1 LTKAYQQEMEE
12 LQRLKRELIKKHP
25 ELAGFEERE
34 VPEFLR
40 LKLTLAEMRQRI
52 AQSTTEF
59 SKVIAHYFNASKDRH
74 NVTTQ
79 KKLARDSLPNNL
91 TPQQRADMA
100 AEAELDVPSFLRGK
114 LTLAEIKERI
124 AKSDTEFSKTINLE

>member
-1 LTKAYQQEMEE
+1 LTKAYQQELEE
-12 LQRLKRELIKKHP
+12 LQREKRELIKKHP

-34 VPEFLR
+34 IPEFLR
-40 LKLTLAEMRQRI
+40 KHESLAVIKARI
-52 AQSTTEF
+52 AKSTTEF
-59 SKVIAHYFNASKDRH
+59 SKVITHCHNANKNRH

-79 KKLARDSLPNNL
+79 NKLARDSLLNNL

-100 AEAELDVPSFLRGK
+100 AEAELDVPSFLREK
-114 LTLAEIKERI
+114 LTLAEVKGQI

>member
-1 LTKAYQQEMEE
+1 MTKAYQQELEK

-34 VPEFLR
+34 IPEFLR

-59 SKVIAHYFNASKDRH
+59 SKVIAHYFNANKDSHVVMSK
-74 NVTTQ
+74 
-79 KKLARDSLPNNL
+79 KKLARDSFLNNL

-100 AEAELDVPSFLRGK
+100 AEAELDVPSFLREK
-114 LTLAEIKERI
+114 LTLAEVKGQI
-124 AKSDTEFSKTINLE
+124 AKSDTEFSKTITLE

>member
-1 LTKAYQQEMEE
+1 MTKAYQQELEK

-34 VPEFLR
+34 IPEFLR

-59 SKVIAHYFNASKDRH
+59 SKVIAHYFNANKDSHAVMSK
-74 NVTTQ
+74 
-79 KKLARDSLPNNL
+79 KKLARDSFLNNL
-91 TPQQRADMA
+91 TTQQRADMA
-100 AEAELDVPSFLRGK
+100 AEAELDVPSFLREK
-114 LTLAEIKERI
+114 LTLAEVKGQI

>member
-1 LTKAYQQEMEE
+1 MTKAYQQELEE

-34 VPEFLR
+34 IPEFLR

-59 SKVIAHYFNASKDRH
+59 SKVIAHYFNANKDSHVVMSK
-74 NVTTQ
+74 
-79 KKLARDSLPNNL
+79 KKLARDSFLNNL

-100 AEAELDVPSFLRGK
+100 AEAELDVPSFLREK
-114 LTLAEIKERI
+114 LTLAEVKGQI

>member
-1 LTKAYQQEMEE
+1 LTKAYQQELEE

-34 VPEFLR
+34 IPEFLR

-59 SKVIAHYFNASKDRH
+59 SKVIAHYFNANKDSHVVMSK
-74 NVTTQ
+74 
-79 KKLARDSLPNNL
+79 KKLAGDSFLNNL

-100 AEAELDVPSFLRGK
+100 AEAELDVPSFLREK
-114 LTLAEIKERI
+114 LTLTEVKRQI

>member
-1 LTKAYQQEMEE
+1 LTKAYQQELEE
-12 LQRLKRELIKKHP
+12 LERQKRELIKKRP

-34 VPEFLR
+34 IPDFLR
-40 LKLTLAEMRQRI
+40 KHELLKVIKARI
-52 AQSTTEF
+52 AKSTTAF
-59 SKVIAHYFNASKDRH
+59 SKVHCHNANKNRH

-79 KKLARDSLPNNL
+79 KKLARDSLLNNL

-100 AEAELDVPSFLRGK
+100 AEAELDVPSFLREK
-114 LTLAEIKERI
+114 LTLAEVKGQI

>member
-1 LTKAYQQEMEE
+1 LTKAYQQELEE
-12 LQRLKRELIKKHP
+12 LQRLKRKLIKKHP

-34 VPEFLR
+34 IPEFLR

-59 SKVIAHYFNASKDRH
+59 SKVIAHYFNANKDSHVVMSK
-74 NVTTQ
+74 
-79 KKLARDSLPNNL
+79 KKLARDSFLNNL

-100 AEAELDVPSFLRGK
+100 AEAELDVPSFLREK
-114 LTLAEIKERI
+114 LTLAEVKGQI